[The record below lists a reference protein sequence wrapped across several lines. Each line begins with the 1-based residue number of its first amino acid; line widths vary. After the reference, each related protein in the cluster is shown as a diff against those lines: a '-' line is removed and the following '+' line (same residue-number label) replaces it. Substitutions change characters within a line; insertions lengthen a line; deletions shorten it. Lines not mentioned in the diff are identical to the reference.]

1 MIRRPPRS
9 TLFPYTTLFRSPGV
23 HSAAPSFLN
32 VSAEVAMSRPSPN
45 QLGQAYIEEF
55 ESEAGRFIA
64 LAENSWHWGSIPT
77 TVRGA
82 EPFGISPATG
92 FDPANAVAL
101 TWQNRPLNP
110 DGTPVQFLPQQIDPQ
125 IL

>member
-9 TLFPYTTLFRSPGV
+9 TLFPYTTLFRS
-23 HSAAPSFLN
+23 
-32 VSAEVAMSRPSPN
+32 
-45 QLGQAYIEEF
+45 
-55 ESEAGRFIA
+55 IA

-125 IL
+125 IRLVGQAQSAEPIRGSPSSP